1 MTRAKY
7 NKNPKLT
14 SEQWILFFKQQTIQ
28 VALLME
34 ALDQAYEKIRSLEAQ
49 KNKREEED
57 ADEDSVD
64 KEKIIEEKIIEKEEE
79 ENDVNECE
87 EKIIEKEEEED
98 NVNECEEENIKH
110 NDEDKEE
117 EEGRKE
123 GRQKAITGLLW
134 CGTSL
139 SDQALSTLDCSLH
152 TRFSVRKLKAFT
164 INASGATYR
173 PEVNAEDILRN
184 QIKGEEFLIL
194 EQGVNEVTNACGE
207 TVEEDKQFIASKMR
221 DLVEL
226 SQELYERNN
235 LKKVVLLKRLIRCD
249 NVKRTELSRYS
260 DFAMEKAVK
269 ENGNGS
275 IVIREMALNG
285 LQELL
290 FGFSGAKN
298 HMGKK
303 TDNLHF
309 RGPIGVQAFTEAA
322 ISLLN
327 SL

>member
-1 MTRAKY
+1 M
-7 NKNPKLT
+7 L
-14 SEQWILFFKQQTIQ
+14 I
-28 VALLME
+28 E
-34 ALDQAYEKIRSLEAQ
+34 ALDQAYDKIRRLEAQ

-64 KEKIIEEKIIEKEEE
+64 KLKIIEKEEEEDDVNECEEKIIEEKIIEKEEDDD
-79 ENDVNECE
+79 DVKII

-98 NVNECEEENIKH
+98 NVNECEEEDDVKECEEENIKH
-110 NDEDKEE
+110 HDEDKEEEEEE

-173 PEVNAEDILRN
+173 PEVNAEEILRN
-184 QIKGEEFLIL
+184 QFEGEEFLIL
-194 EQGVNEVTNACGE
+194 EQGVNEVSNACGE
-207 TVEEDKQFIASKMR
+207 NFEEDKQFIASKMR
-221 DLVEL
+221 ELVEL

-249 NVKRTELSRYS
+249 NVKKAELSRYS
-260 DFAMEKAVK
+260 D
-269 ENGNGS
+269 
-275 IVIREMALNG
+275 L
-285 LQELL
+285 
-290 FGFSGAKN
+290 
-298 HMGKK
+298 GKTSK
-303 TDNLHF
+303 L
-309 RGPIGVQAFTEAA
+309 
-322 ISLLN
+322 
-327 SL
+327 

>member
-1 MTRAKY
+1 M
-7 NKNPKLT
+7 L
-14 SEQWILFFKQQTIQ
+14 I
-28 VALLME
+28 E
-34 ALDQAYEKIRSLEAQ
+34 ALDQAYDKIRRLEAQ

-64 KEKIIEEKIIEKEEE
+64 KLKIIEKEEEEDDVNECEEKIIEEKIIEKEEDDD
-79 ENDVNECE
+79 DVKII

-98 NVNECEEENIKH
+98 DVNECEEEDDVKECEEENIKH
-110 NDEDKEE
+110 HDEDKEEEE

-173 PEVNAEDILRN
+173 PEVNAEEILRN
-184 QIKGEEFLIL
+184 QFEGEEFLIL
-194 EQGVNEVTNACGE
+194 EQGVNEVSNACGE
-207 TVEEDKQFIASKMR
+207 NFEEDKQFIASKMR
-221 DLVEL
+221 ELVEL

-249 NVKRTELSRYS
+249 NVKKAELSRYS
-260 DFAMEKAVK
+260 D
-269 ENGNGS
+269 
-275 IVIREMALNG
+275 L
-285 LQELL
+285 
-290 FGFSGAKN
+290 
-298 HMGKK
+298 GKTSK
-303 TDNLHF
+303 L
-309 RGPIGVQAFTEAA
+309 
-322 ISLLN
+322 
-327 SL
+327 

>member
-1 MTRAKY
+1 M
-7 NKNPKLT
+7 L
-14 SEQWILFFKQQTIQ
+14 I
-28 VALLME
+28 E
-34 ALDQAYEKIRSLEAQ
+34 ALDQAYDKIRRLEAQ

-64 KEKIIEEKIIEKEEE
+64 KLKIIEKEEEEDDVNECEEKIIEEKIIEKEEDDD
-79 ENDVNECE
+79 DVKII

-98 NVNECEEENIKH
+98 NVNECEEEDDVKECEEENIKH
-110 NDEDKEE
+110 HDEDKEEEE

-173 PEVNAEDILRN
+173 PEVNAEEILRN
-184 QIKGEEFLIL
+184 QFEGEEFLIL
-194 EQGVNEVTNACGE
+194 EQGVNEVSNACGE
-207 TVEEDKQFIASKMR
+207 NFEEDKQFIASKMR
-221 DLVEL
+221 ELVEL

-249 NVKRTELSRYS
+249 NVKKAELSRYS
-260 DFAMEKAVK
+260 
-269 ENGNGS
+269 N
-275 IVIREMALNG
+275 L
-285 LQELL
+285 
-290 FGFSGAKN
+290 
-298 HMGKK
+298 GKTSK
-303 TDNLHF
+303 L
-309 RGPIGVQAFTEAA
+309 
-322 ISLLN
+322 
-327 SL
+327 

>member
-1 MTRAKY
+1 MRSTFTMTRAKY

-79 ENDVNECE
+79 ED
-87 EKIIEKEEEED
+87 D
-98 NVNECEEENIKH
+98 VNECEEENIKH

-221 DLVEL
+221 ELVEL

-285 LQELL
+285 PQELL
-290 FGFSGAKN
+290 FGFSAQCP
-298 HMGKK
+298 
-303 TDNLHF
+303 
-309 RGPIGVQAFTEAA
+309 RCQVGVA
-322 ISLLN
+322 
-327 SL
+327 

>member
-79 ENDVNECE
+79 ED
-87 EKIIEKEEEED
+87 D
-98 NVNECEEENIKH
+98 VNECEEENIKH

-164 INASGATYR
+164 INASGAT
-173 PEVNAEDILRN
+173 
-184 QIKGEEFLIL
+184 
-194 EQGVNEVTNACGE
+194 
-207 TVEEDKQFIASKMR
+207 
-221 DLVEL
+221 
-226 SQELYERNN
+226 
-235 LKKVVLLKRLIRCD
+235 
-249 NVKRTELSRYS
+249 
-260 DFAMEKAVK
+260 
-269 ENGNGS
+269 
-275 IVIREMALNG
+275 
-285 LQELL
+285 
-290 FGFSGAKN
+290 
-298 HMGKK
+298 
-303 TDNLHF
+303 
-309 RGPIGVQAFTEAA
+309 
-322 ISLLN
+322 
-327 SL
+327 

>member
-98 NVNECEEENIKH
+98 DVNECEEENIKH

-123 GRQKAITGLLW
+123 GRQKAITGLL
-134 CGTSL
+134 
-139 SDQALSTLDCSLH
+139 
-152 TRFSVRKLKAFT
+152 
-164 INASGATYR
+164 
-173 PEVNAEDILRN
+173 
-184 QIKGEEFLIL
+184 
-194 EQGVNEVTNACGE
+194 
-207 TVEEDKQFIASKMR
+207 
-221 DLVEL
+221 
-226 SQELYERNN
+226 
-235 LKKVVLLKRLIRCD
+235 
-249 NVKRTELSRYS
+249 
-260 DFAMEKAVK
+260 
-269 ENGNGS
+269 
-275 IVIREMALNG
+275 
-285 LQELL
+285 
-290 FGFSGAKN
+290 
-298 HMGKK
+298 
-303 TDNLHF
+303 
-309 RGPIGVQAFTEAA
+309 
-322 ISLLN
+322 
-327 SL
+327 

>member
-1 MTRAKY
+1 MRSTFTMTRAKY

-14 SEQWILFFKQQTIQ
+14 REQWILFFKQQTIQ
-28 VALLME
+28 VAMLIE
-34 ALDQAYEKIRSLEAQ
+34 ALDQAYDKIRRLEAQ

-64 KEKIIEEKIIEKEEE
+64 KLKIIEKEEEEDDVNECEEKIIEEKIIEKEDDDD
-79 ENDVNECE
+79 DV
-87 EKIIEKEEEED
+87 KIIEKEEEED
-98 NVNECEEENIKH
+98 DVNECEEENIKH
-110 NDEDKEE
+110 HDEDKEEE

-173 PEVNAEDILRN
+173 PEVNAEEILRN
-184 QIKGEEFLIL
+184 QFEGEEFLIL
-194 EQGVNEVTNACGE
+194 EQGVNEVSNACGE
-207 TVEEDKQFIASKMR
+207 NFEEDKQFIASKMR
-221 DLVEL
+221 ELVEL

-249 NVKRTELSRYS
+249 NVKKAELSRYS
-260 DFAMEKAVK
+260 D
-269 ENGNGS
+269 
-275 IVIREMALNG
+275 L
-285 LQELL
+285 
-290 FGFSGAKN
+290 
-298 HMGKK
+298 GKTSK
-303 TDNLHF
+303 L
-309 RGPIGVQAFTEAA
+309 
-322 ISLLN
+322 
-327 SL
+327 

>member
-1 MTRAKY
+1 MD
-7 NKNPKLT
+7 P
-14 SEQWILFFKQQTIQ
+14 FFKQQTIQ

-79 ENDVNECE
+79 D
-87 EKIIEKEEEED
+87 D
-98 NVNECEEENIKH
+98 DVNECEEENIKH
-110 NDEDKEE
+110 NDEDKEG

-221 DLVEL
+221 ELVL
-226 SQELYERNN
+226 CCSY
-235 LKKVVLLKRLIRCD
+235 
-249 NVKRTELSRYS
+249 
-260 DFAMEKAVK
+260 
-269 ENGNGS
+269 
-275 IVIREMALNG
+275 
-285 LQELL
+285 
-290 FGFSGAKN
+290 
-298 HMGKK
+298 
-303 TDNLHF
+303 
-309 RGPIGVQAFTEAA
+309 
-322 ISLLN
+322 
-327 SL
+327 